1 MCIHVVGGDEKG
13 VQLLEGREVERQH
26 TRRAAAQYD
35 GIGADAVVFENRHE
49 DKVQLGIAAASRF
62 DHFGGVFAV
71 KLVSAGP

>member
-1 MCIHVVGGDEKG
+1 MFSFWREGKLKG
-13 VQLLEGREVERQH
+13 SIPVERRLS
-26 TRRAAAQYD
+26 TT